1 MKRKKLYEQEVDK
14 IENVKMTLET
24 QVINLESA
32 AQNAQTF
39 KAMDAGAK
47 TMKKIRTDVGIEQ
60 VDDMMDS
67 IKEEM
72 ELANE
77 INEAIAQPVD
87 PMLADDDELLAE
99 LNALETSDLE
109 TELLRP
115 TPALSLP
122 DVPSAK
128 LPKLANREEEE
139 LKKLEA
145 ELAGL

>member
-1 MKRKKLYEQEVDK
+1 MKRKKLYEAEIDK

-32 AQNAQTF
+32 TQNAQTF

-47 TMKKIRTDVGIEQ
+47 TMKKIRTDVGIEE
-60 VDDMMDS
+60 VDDMMDA

-72 ELANE
+72 EMANE
-77 INEAIAQPVD
+77 INQAIAQQVD
-87 PMLADDDELLAE
+87 PLLADDDELLAE

-109 TELLRP
+109 AELLRP
-115 TPALSLP
+115 TPALSFP
-122 DVPSAK
+122 AVPGTK
-128 LPKLANREEEE
+128 LPKVAKEEEE
-139 LKKLEA
+139 LKQLEA